1 MRDKLYELYKVNVQL
16 VDGGGGVFEITYK
29 TKTLFSENVL
39 GRFPTYKDLEKL
51 NLVGDFDN

>member
-1 MRDKLYELYKVNVQL
+1 MRDKLHELYMLNVQF
-16 VDGGGGVFEITYK
+16 VEGGGGVFEITYK
-29 TKTLFSENVL
+29 TKTLFFKNVL